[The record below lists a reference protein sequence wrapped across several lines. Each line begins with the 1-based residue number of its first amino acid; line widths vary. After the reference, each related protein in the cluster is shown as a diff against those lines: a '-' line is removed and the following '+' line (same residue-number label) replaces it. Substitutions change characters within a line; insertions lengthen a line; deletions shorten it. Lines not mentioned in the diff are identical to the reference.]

1 MTTRT
6 TTHVVAALAGAVF
19 IAAAPATGFAQQL
32 IAPAPTATANRGAPA
47 RPVNPV
53 QRHASSPKA
62 ERPGRPW
69 TLQDALPDRSA
80 ATRSYAPETTSELGL
95 GRVPLQSGPGTF
107 GIATETKTK
116 EYHLPDGRP
125 LPSLDRSSRQTP
137 TYVGL
142 SLSVPTSDKMLNF
155 PVPFAPPW

>member
-6 TTHVVAALAGAVF
+6 TTHVVALGAAVF
-19 IAAAPATGFAQQL
+19 IATAPATGFAQQL
-32 IAPAPTATANRGAPA
+32 VAPAPTAKADRGAATKPA
-47 RPVNPV
+47 KPA

-62 ERPGRPW
+62 EKPGRPW
-69 TLQDALPDRSA
+69 TLQDALPDHSA
-80 ATRSYAPETTSELGL
+80 AMRYDAPETTSEPGL

-107 GIATETKTK
+107 GIDTETKTK

-125 LPSLDRSSRQTP
+125 IPSLDRSSRQTP

-142 SLSVPTSDKMLNF
+142 SLSVPTNDKALNF
-155 PVPFAPPW
+155 PVPFASPW